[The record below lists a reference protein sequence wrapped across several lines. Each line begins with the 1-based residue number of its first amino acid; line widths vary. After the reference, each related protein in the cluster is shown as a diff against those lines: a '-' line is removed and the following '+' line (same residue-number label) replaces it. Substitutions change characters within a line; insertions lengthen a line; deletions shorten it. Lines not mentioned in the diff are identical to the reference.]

1 MTKHLS
7 EQELMS
13 LMHPGTDLI
22 IPIANGEPHL
32 LLDLLEANYEQLDRV
47 TVHQML
53 ALRDRAYIRGEMKG
67 HLAHTSYF
75 LSGATRKAFRS
86 GAVDLIPNVFNEV
99 PRLLRNTL
107 KHPVVIAVASPPDE
121 HGYFSLGTQADYV
134 SEFIGK
140 IPFIL
145 EVNRHMPRTFG
156 KNQVHMSQIEGY
168 VENDILLT
176 EEKCPVISEKD
187 KKIASFITSEIQ
199 DGDTLQ
205 VGIGAVPN
213 AVMSMLRNHRNLGIH
228 TEMLTDGIV
237 DLVASGA
244 VTGMNKRTHQGK
256 IITTFA
262 YGTQRLYEFLHNNPG
277 VEFLPVST
285 VNDPYEIAKED
296 NMVSINATT
305 EVDLYGQCASETIG
319 GNYYSSTGG
328 QADFARGAQLAKNG
342 KGFICMYSTLKNDS
356 MSRIKLS
363 LSPGSVVTTSKN
375 EVDCIVTEYGIAKLH
390 GKSLRERAQALIAIA
405 HPKFRDELRSKAID
419 AGMLPSEQE
428 HAAEEKAERS

>member
-7 EQELMS
+7 EPELMS

-47 TVHQML
+47 TAHQML
-53 ALRDRAYIRGEMKG
+53 TLRERAYIRGEMKG
-67 HLAHTSYF
+67 HLSHVSYF
-75 LSGATRKAFRS
+75 LSGATRKAFLS
-86 GAVDLIPNVFNEV
+86 GAVDLIPNVFSEI
-99 PRLLRNTL
+99 PELLRDTL

-140 IPFIL
+140 VPFIL

-168 VENDILLT
+168 VKNDILLT

-187 KKIASFITSEIQ
+187 KKIASFITSEIK

-342 KGFICMYSTLKNDS
+342 KGFICMYSTAKNDS
-356 MSRIKLS
+356 MSRIKLR

-390 GKSLRERAQALIAIA
+390 GKSLRKRVEALIAIA
-405 HPKFRDELRSKAID
+405 HPKFRDELRNEAIA
-419 AGMLPSEQE
+419 AGMLPS
-428 HAAEEKAERS
+428 